1 MTVIGTIEATGIEE
15 VDIVQTRKE
24 GIEVVPGIIADV
36 AEAEGIDIRPFRCR
50 FTMCNIPFYLTS
62 SFSIDGEVKLQHLQE
77 HCSIS
82 IVVILPNLNQLTSL
96 SCV

>member
-24 GIEVVPGIIADV
+24 GIEVVPGIIVDV
-36 AEAEGIDIRPFRCR
+36 AEAEGIDIRPFRWR
-50 FTMCNIPFYLTS
+50 FTMCSVPLS
-62 SFSIDGEVKLQHLQE
+62 SIDGEIKLQRLQE
-77 HCSIS
+77 HSLIS
-82 IVVILPNLNQLTSL
+82 IIVIQPKLNQLTLL